1 MDTLLNLKPGD
12 LKRCPYS
19 LRPVRRDSLEY
30 IQFREA
36 IQRGGI
42 DLPLLL
48 RQNNEIVD
56 GYYRWEIAQELGLPH
71 VPCLIKSLTDFE
83 VLVKQLTLNNNASTV
98 EYTRRL
104 FMIMRFSPEMTL
116 DGLAHTVTK
125 SREWVW
131 NALSLN
137 RLVDK
142 DAVYRGT
149 LPILAAYEMAKLPA
163 DYQKELNKLVGVLT
177 ATELAAT
184 IGVSVRRYLESLK
197 DGRAARNLKTQLDLS
212 PRFRKFTEVVSE
224 LKEPSAAVSVLHR
237 RKANT
242 ALLGW
247 LAALEWVLK
256 VDPETINLRRQQYE
270 KLSRKDGASA
280 KE

>member
-1 MDTLLNLKPGD
+1 MDKLIHLSPRD

-42 DLPLLL
+42 DLPLLV

-56 GYYRWEIAQELGLPH
+56 GYYRWEIAGELGLPT
-71 VPCLIKSLTDFE
+71 VPCLIKTLTDFE
-83 VLVKQLTLNNNASTV
+83 VLVKQLQLNNNASNT
-98 EYTRRL
+98 EYVRRL
-104 FMIMRFSPEMTL
+104 WRITQLEPNMTL
-116 DGLAHTVTK
+116 DDLAHTVTK
-125 SREWVW
+125 SREWVF
-131 NALSLN
+131 NILSLS
-137 RLVDK
+137 RLVNK
-142 DAVYRGT
+142 EALFNGT
-149 LPILAAYEMAKLPA
+149 LPVAAAAELAKLPG
-163 DYQKELNKLVGVLT
+163 DYQKELNSLIGVLT
-177 ATELAAT
+177 TKDLT
-184 IGVSVRRYLESLK
+184 DTMRVSVRKYLESLK
-197 DGRAARNLKTQLDLS
+197 DGRAARNLNTQLDLS

-224 LKEPSAAVSVLHR
+224 LKEPSVAVSLLHR

-247 LAALEWVLK
+247 QAALEWVLS
-256 VDPETINLRRQQYE
+256 VDPDALVKRGLRYE
-270 KLSRKDGASA
+270 RKLRKDRPPA

>member
-1 MDTLLNLKPGD
+1 MDTLTYLKPQD

-19 LRPVRRDSLEY
+19 LRAVRRDSLEY

-42 DLPLLL
+42 DLPLLV
-48 RQNNEIVD
+48 RQGSEIVD
-56 GYYRWEIAQELGLPH
+56 GYYRWEIAQELGLPLI
-71 VPCLIKSLTDFE
+71 PCLIKSLTDFE
-83 VLVKQLTLNNNASTV
+83 VLVKQLTLNNNASTI

-104 FMIMRFSPEMTL
+104 WVIMRFSPEMTL

-125 SREWVW
+125 SREWVYHT
-131 NALSLN
+131 LSLS

-142 DAVYRGT
+142 QAVYAGT
-149 LPILAAYEMAKLPA
+149 LPVLAAYELAKLPSE
-163 DYQKELNKLVGVLT
+163 YQKEINNLIGVLT
-177 ATELAAT
+177 AKDLVDT
-184 IGVSVRRYLESLK
+184 IRLSVRKYLESLK

-212 PRFRKFTEVVSE
+212 PRYRKFTEVVSE

-247 LAALEWVLK
+247 QAALEWVLK
-256 VDPETINLRRQQYE
+256 LDAETLNQRRLQYE
-270 KLSRKDGASA
+270 RLSRKDRPAA
-280 KE
+280 KD